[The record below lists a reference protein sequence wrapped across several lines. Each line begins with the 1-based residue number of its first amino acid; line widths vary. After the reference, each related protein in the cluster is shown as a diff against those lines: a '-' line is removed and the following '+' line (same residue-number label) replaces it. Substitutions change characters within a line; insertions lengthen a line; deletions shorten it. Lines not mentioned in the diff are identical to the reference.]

1 MLQLRPAQ
9 TSWASPPPVAGV
21 RNTRRIGPCG
31 GGELEGTMRLG
42 VKDVADRLGVSER
55 TVFQWVER
63 DKLPATQVDGQFR
76 FNPAAVYEW
85 ATSRGVPIPGNLFE
99 EDAGRSPVTPL
110 TRALRAGG
118 VIVGLKGEDKAEVLR
133 AAVGM
138 LNLPPHADRD
148 VILHMLLAREKLGS
162 TGIGEGFAIP
172 HVRNPIVLR
181 VPEPLVTLF
190 ILDHPIDFG
199 AIDRRPVH
207 SVFLAITP
215 TTQSHLLILSRLAAV
230 LQNSRVRAVIAKRA
244 EGKDI
249 LAEIERAEAPLNGDR
264 KDA

>member
-1 MLQLRPAQ
+1 
-9 TSWASPPPVAGV
+9 
-21 RNTRRIGPCG
+21 
-31 GGELEGTMRLG
+31 MRLG
-42 VKDVADRLGVSER
+42 VKDVAERLGIPER

-63 DKLPATQVDGQFR
+63 EGLPATRVDGQFR
-76 FNPAAVYEW
+76 FNAAAVYEW
-85 ATSRGVPIPGNLFE
+85 ATSRGVKIPGNLFE
-99 EDAGRSPVTPL
+99 EEEVAPTNKPL

-118 VIVGLKGEDKAEVLR
+118 VIVGLQGDDKQAVLR
-133 AAVGM
+133 AAVER
-138 LNLPPHADRD
+138 LNLPPHADRE
-148 VILHMLLAREKLGS
+148 VILHMLVAREKMGS

-199 AIDRRPVH
+199 AVDKRPVH
-207 SVFLAITP
+207 SVFLAVTP

-230 LQNSRVRAVIAKRA
+230 LQDAGVRRA
-244 EGKDI
+244 FAAHSGPQEI
-249 LAEIERAEAPLNGDR
+249 LRAIERAEAPMNGER

>member
-1 MLQLRPAQ
+1 
-9 TSWASPPPVAGV
+9 
-21 RNTRRIGPCG
+21 
-31 GGELEGTMRLG
+31 MRLG

-63 DKLPATQVDGQFR
+63 GGLPATRVDGQFR
-76 FNPAAVYEW
+76 FSPAAVYEW
-85 ATSRGVPIPGNLFE
+85 ATSRGVPIPGNLLE
-99 EDAGRSPVTPL
+99 EDRAESPDRPL

-118 VIVGLKGEDKAEVLR
+118 VVVGLKGNDKQGVLQ
-133 AAVGM
+133 AAVER
-138 LNLPPHADRD
+138 LNLPPHADRG
-148 VILHMLLAREKLGS
+148 VILHMLLAREKMGS

-190 ILDHPIDFG
+190 MLEHPIDFG
-199 AIDRRPVH
+199 AIDHRPVH

-230 LQNSRVRAVIAKRA
+230 LQDAGVRRA
-244 EGKDI
+244 FTARAAPQEVLG
-249 LAEIERAEAPLNGDR
+249 AIEKAEAPMNGVTR

>member
-1 MLQLRPAQ
+1 
-9 TSWASPPPVAGV
+9 
-21 RNTRRIGPCG
+21 
-31 GGELEGTMRLG
+31 
-42 VKDVADRLGVSER
+42 
-55 TVFQWVER
+55 
-63 DKLPATQVDGQFR
+63 VDGQFR

-99 EDAGRSPVTPL
+99 EDASHSSGKPL
-110 TRALRAGG
+110 SRALRAGG
-118 VIVGLKGEDKAEVLR
+118 VIIGLKGDDKPAVLR
-133 AAVGM
+133 AAVDR
-138 LNLPPHADRD
+138 LSLPPHADRD

-207 SVFLAITP
+207 SVFLSITP
-215 TTQSHLLILSRLAAV
+215 TTQSHLLVLSRLAAV
-230 LQNSRVRAVIAKRA
+230 LQNPRVRQAITRRGAA
-244 EGKDI
+244 EEI
-249 LAEIERAEAPLNGDR
+249 FAEIERAEGPMNGGGGDR

>member
-1 MLQLRPAQ
+1 
-9 TSWASPPPVAGV
+9 
-21 RNTRRIGPCG
+21 
-31 GGELEGTMRLG
+31 MRLG
-42 VKDVADRLGVSER
+42 VKDVADRLGVAAK

-63 DKLPATQVDGQFR
+63 DGLPANRVDGQFR

-85 ATSRGVPIPGNLFE
+85 ATSRGIPIPGNLFE
-99 EDAGRSPVTPL
+99 DDPSRGAGEPL

-118 VIVGLKGEDKAEVLR
+118 VFAGLKGDDKQGVLR
-133 AAVGM
+133 AAVEK
-138 LNLPPHADRD
+138 LSLPPHADRG

-190 ILDHPIDFG
+190 LLDHPIDFG
-199 AIDRRPVH
+199 AIDHRPVH
-207 SVFLAITP
+207 SVFLSITP
-215 TTQSHLLILSRLAAV
+215 TTQSHLLILSRLATV
-230 LQNSRVRAVIAKRA
+230 LQDPGVRRSITGRA
-244 EGKDI
+244 PPPEI
-249 LAEIERAEAPLNGDR
+249 LAAVERAERPLAAAP

>member
-1 MLQLRPAQ
+1 
-9 TSWASPPPVAGV
+9 
-21 RNTRRIGPCG
+21 
-31 GGELEGTMRLG
+31 MRLG
-42 VKDVADRLGVSER
+42 VKDVADRLGIPER

-63 DKLPATQVDGQFR
+63 DGLPANRVDGQFR

-85 ATSRGVPIPGNLFE
+85 ATGRGVPIPGNLFE
-99 EDAGRSPVTPL
+99 EDATRPAGEPL

-118 VIVGLKGEDKAEVLR
+118 IVVGLKGDDKQGVLR
-133 AAVGM
+133 AAVDK
-138 LNLPPHADRD
+138 LSLPPHADRG

-190 ILDHPIDFG
+190 LLDHPIDFG
-199 AIDRRPVH
+199 AIDHRPVH
-207 SVFLAITP
+207 SVFLSITP
-215 TTQSHLLILSRLAAV
+215 TTQSHLLVLSRLGTV
-230 LQNSRVRAVIAKRA
+230 LQDAGVRRAITGRASPAK
-244 EGKDI
+244 I
-249 LAEIERAEAPLNGDR
+249 LAEIERAEAPLSAGR

>member
-1 MLQLRPAQ
+1 
-9 TSWASPPPVAGV
+9 
-21 RNTRRIGPCG
+21 
-31 GGELEGTMRLG
+31 MRLG
-42 VKDVADRLGVSER
+42 VREVAERLGISEK

-63 DKLPATQVDGQFR
+63 DGLPATRVDGQFR

-99 EDAGRSPVTPL
+99 EDPATSPGNPL

-118 VIVGLKGEDKAEVLR
+118 VIVGLLGDDKQGVLR
-133 AAVGM
+133 AAVEK
-138 LNLPPHADRD
+138 LNLPPHADRG

-190 ILDHPIDFG
+190 LLDHPIDFG
-199 AIDRRPVH
+199 AIDHRPVH

-215 TTQSHLLILSRLAAV
+215 TTQSHLLVLSRLAAV
-230 LQNSRVRAVIAKRA
+230 LRDAKVRQAITGGAA
-244 EGKDI
+244 PEAI
-249 LAEIERAEAPLNGDR
+249 LAEIERTEAAMNGGR

>member
-1 MLQLRPAQ
+1 
-9 TSWASPPPVAGV
+9 
-21 RNTRRIGPCG
+21 
-31 GGELEGTMRLG
+31 MRLG
-42 VKDVADRLGVSER
+42 VKEVADRLGISEK

-63 DKLPATQVDGQFR
+63 DALPATRVDGQFR

-99 EDAGRSPVTPL
+99 EDPARSPGKPL

-118 VIVGLKGEDKAEVLR
+118 VVIGLQGEDKQGVLR
-133 AAVGM
+133 AAVEK
-138 LNLPPHADRD
+138 LNLPPHADRE

-207 SVFLAITP
+207 SLFLAITP

-230 LQNSRVRAVIAKRA
+230 LQDKGVRRVMGERAAPEA
-244 EGKDI
+244 I
-249 LAEIERAEAPLNGDR
+249 LAEIERAEAPMNGGR
-264 KDA
+264 ADA

>member
-1 MLQLRPAQ
+1 
-9 TSWASPPPVAGV
+9 
-21 RNTRRIGPCG
+21 
-31 GGELEGTMRLG
+31 MRLG
-42 VKDVADRLGVSER
+42 VKDVASRLGVHER

-63 DKLPATQVDGQFR
+63 DGLPATRIDGQFR

-85 ATSRGVPIPGNLFE
+85 ATSRGVPIPGNLFV
-99 EDAGRSPVTPL
+99 EDAGQSPDRPL

-118 VIVGLKGEDKAEVLR
+118 VIVGLKGDDKPAVLR
-133 AAVGM
+133 AAVDK

-199 AIDRRPVH
+199 AVDHRPVH

-215 TTQSHLLILSRLAAV
+215 TTQSHLLILSRLGAV
-230 LQNSRVRAVIAKRA
+230 LQDAAVRQAITGRA
-244 EGKDI
+244 SPEAA
-249 LAEIERAEAPLNGDR
+249 LAAIERAEARLNGGR
-264 KDA
+264 KDP